1 MLAWCSVVR
10 CDAVRCSVVQ
20 GPAARAL
27 AAASRRL
34 APAAPPCTPHLCHH
48 GWRGGKAGRGLRSQ
62 QRMCKSGVKKSD
74 GDGEPVWAWWPMPAM
89 VPTSRSSARNRHA
102 ASMPASWPGPPPTLQ
117 APATPAAT
125 GRAQHQERV
134 QVQRG
139 GPQADPGRL
148 HLTLTLVH
156 SPPVLRPAGP
166 RGQPPPRPHAPC
178 PSPAVVVLQMGR
190 TCRLLAVRCA
200 GPAGNPLAPSHPPL
214 KLIRKTWPGVTSRNE
229 ATRTWLLAFCRAGS

>member
-1 MLAWCSVVR
+1 MLAWCVWYAAMQ
-10 CDAVRCSVVQ
+10 CDAVWCRVQPPGPWLLHRAGWLGLPRPAPLTSVTM
-20 GPAARAL
+20 A
-27 AAASRRL
+27 
-34 APAAPPCTPHLCHH
+34 HH

-102 ASMPASWPGPPPTLQ
+102 ASMPASWPGPPPTLR

-139 GPQADPGRL
+139 GPTAPHPHTSAAACGPARAAATPAPCPLPQPCGRGVTNGQDVPAARRALRWPG
-148 HLTLTLVH
+148 
-156 SPPVLRPAGP
+156 
-166 RGQPPPRPHAPC
+166 GQPPC
-178 PSPAVVVLQMGR
+178 TFPSSA
-190 TCRLLAVRCA
+190 
-200 GPAGNPLAPSHPPL
+200 
-214 KLIRKTWPGVTSRNE
+214 
-229 ATRTWLLAFCRAGS
+229 